1 MVLWCLALT
10 GFGAAVGWFG
20 RDLPRDLR
28 SRTIA
33 VQGALSALFLAYTV
47 FASNPMARLAV
58 APDEGASLNPL
69 LQDPALAIHPP
80 MLYLGYVGFSVVF
93 SLAVAA
99 LIGGR
104 IDAAWALYQLQA
116 VSERASEFPPIWL
129 RVLDEQG
136 APCASL
142 HVASSIA
149 GLRRERQLPE
159 RLRLRAIKSV
169 IALAKRIDGLVG
181 TRLFA
186 HYFAPRFG
194 SRDYRA
200 AGDLR
205 RTLVKTVNE
214 DLAMQAQTIDV
225 PTLLLWGEDD
235 TETPVDLA
243 RNFNRLIKGSELFV
257 FPHKGH
263 QPFADVGSHLLAGYI
278 ERFIKQRGLSD

>member
-1 MVLWCLALT
+1 MSLELPPLNVVPLGSQGPTLVMLHGWGQNLQALRPLGELLASSCRIVLIDLP
-10 GFGAAVGWFG
+10 GFGLSP
-20 RDLPRDLR
+20 LPF
-28 SRTIA
+28 A
-33 VQGALSALFLAYTV
+33 
-47 FASNPMARLAV
+47 ASNEGGGWST
-58 APDEGASLNPL
+58 DEYAERIKAQLDQLGISRCIL
-69 LQDPALAIHPP
+69 LGHS
-80 MLYLGYVGFSVVF
+80 F
-93 SLAVAA
+93 
-99 LIGGR
+99 GGR
-104 IDAAWALYQLQA
+104 ISVRL
-116 VSERASEFPPIWL
+116 ASKFPRL
-129 RVLDEQG
+129 VQG
-136 APCASL
+136 VILIGS
-142 HVASSIA
+142 H

-169 IALAKRIDGLVG
+169 IALAKRIDGLFG

-263 QPFADVGSHLLAGYI
+263 EPFADVGSHLLAGYI